1 MSDVRPLIP
10 MLAVYRSLQ
19 CWLFTG
25 VWINQPSQLWTA
37 ATIVV
42 TRFVV
47 STNDCSVNVGCE
59 TSDTNVGCL
68 QESGTN
74 VGCLQESG
82 QPSQSGQQLRLL
94 LPDLLYLQMIVQ

>member
-1 MSDVRPLIP
+1 MNVGCEISDTNVGC
-10 MLAVYRSLQ
+10 LQ
-19 CWLFTG
+19 ESG
-25 VWINQPSQLWTA
+25 DQLTISVWTA

-68 QESGTN
+68 QESGDQSTIS
-74 VGCLQESG
+74 VGTAAT
-82 QPSQSGQQLRLL
+82 
-94 LPDLLYLQMIVQ
+94 IVVTTFVVSTSECRM